1 MTKELMNWALIIF
14 STFSIVRGQSDN
26 NISKNLSV
34 DSVKFKVIQNK
45 LDGCWKTKFSQFKYN
60 KENNFG
66 GEYKSRTH
74 SSAPIFSL
82 KIKANEIYIEWIEL
96 TGGESLIKIKKIN
109 KNRLIVENEKGKKFV
124 YKRNKTCS

>member
-1 MTKELMNWALIIF
+1 MAKQLINWLLIFF

-26 NISKNLSV
+26 NISNNLLV

-60 KENNFG
+60 KERNFG
-66 GEYKSRTH
+66 REYKSRTH
-74 SSAPIFSL
+74 SSAPFFAL
-82 KIKANEIYIEWIEL
+82 KIIANEIYIEWVEL
-96 TGGESLIKIKKIN
+96 TGGECLIKIKKIK
-109 KNRLIVENEKGKKFV
+109 KNRLILENEKGKTFV

>member
-45 LDGCWKTKFSQFKYN
+45 LDGCWKKKFSQFKYN
-60 KENNFG
+60 KENYFG

-96 TGGESLIKIKKIN
+96 TGGEYLIKIKKIN